1 MVCNLFWLVLLSLRD
16 VHLAFLHAFLWAS
29 QVALV
34 VKNPP
39 ADVGDIRDS
48 GLIPGLGRS
57 PGGGKGNL
65 LQCSCLENPM
75 GRGAWRATVYRV
87 AKCRTRLKQLSSSS
101 MPFCDL
107 MAVLFLL
114 LNDIPL
120 YEGTTACL
128 SIHLLKDIL
137 VASKCWQLWIRL
149 L

>member
-1 MVCNLFWLVLLSLRD
+1 MDQKTQADGERD
-16 VHLAFLHAFLWAS
+16 IVWAS

-39 ADVGDIRDS
+39 ADVGDIRDW
-48 GLIPGLGRS
+48 GWIPGLGRS
-57 PGGGKGNL
+57 SGGGKGNL

-75 GRGAWRATVYRV
+75 GRGAWQAKVYRV
-87 AKCRTRLKQLSSSS
+87 AKCQTRLKQLSSSS

-120 YEGTTACL
+120 YGGTTACL